1 MPTMVRNGLKIFI
14 AVALSACAAMQPRD
28 PVQVTVAGL
37 EPLPAE
43 GLEVRM
49 LVKLRVQNPND
60 VPIEYNGVFVK
71 LDVLDQSFA
80 TGVSDERGSV
90 PRFGESVI
98 SVPVTVSM
106 LRIATQ
112 GLGLLGGGSREKVT
126 YSVEGKLGGSGL
138 TSTRFQAKGEL
149 TMPGTSASPS
159 KPWQSGD
166 HGSTLLT

>member
-1 MPTMVRNGLKIFI
+1 M
-14 AVALSACAAMQPRD
+14 
-28 PVQVTVAGL
+28 
-37 EPLPAE
+37 
-43 GLEVRM
+43 
-49 LVKLRVQNPND
+49 
-60 VPIEYNGVFVK
+60 
-71 LDVLDQSFA
+71 

-159 KPWQSGD
+159 KP
-166 HGSTLLT
+166 

>member
-1 MPTMVRNGLKIFI
+1 MRNGLKILV
-14 AVALSACAAMQPRD
+14 AVALSACAALQPRD
-28 PVQVTVAGL
+28 PVQVTVAGM
-37 EPLPAE
+37 ESLPAE

-60 VPIEYNGVFVK
+60 VPIEYNGVFLK
-71 LDVLDQSFA
+71 LDLLDQSFA

-106 LRIATQ
+106 LRVATQ
-112 GLGLLGGGSREKVT
+112 GLGLLGGGSRDKVT
-126 YSVEGKLGGSGL
+126 YSLEGKLGGSGL

-149 TMPGTSASPS
+149 TMPGMSAPPS
-159 KPWQSGD
+159 KP
-166 HGSTLLT
+166 